1 VNVYATCPGTARLA
15 AVSRRAAPFSAV
27 LFLPTIALFA
37 ASNGRAQEA
46 AGARGEAEDPAVSA
60 PAVGVGATSGVTSA
74 GASQLAQDVPGL
86 RGDPVEWDPAWPE
99 FGTGEYIAG
108 AIGIAALIAGRVL
121 PLPTAHWRGGI
132 GLGINLDEG
141 ARRALRLQKPAS
153 RRWARDGSD
162 VGITI
167 NESWPFFDALVVAG
181 WYRDSPHVAVQ
192 QALISAEVVAVT
204 AGVQG
209 LVSYAASRER
219 PYGRE
224 CGAELNGL
232 TRDCVGRDR
241 YYSFY
246 SGHSSQSFAAAAVNC
261 MHHSYV
267 PLYGG
272 GAADRWACVG
282 TFGVAATTALL
293 RVATDVH
300 YASDVLLGAL
310 IGTTTGLL
318 LPWALHYR
326 HGGVKRAAAGSDA
339 SSSDSPSVLVL
350 PSLGAGYGGLYGV
363 VTF

>member
-1 VNVYATCPGTARLA
+1 M
-15 AVSRRAAPFSAV
+15 SRRAAPFPAV
-27 LFLPTIALFA
+27 LFLPTIALLA
-37 ASNGRAQEA
+37 ASNSRAQEA
-46 AGARGEAEDPAVSA
+46 AAAHGEAEGPARSV
-60 PAVGVGATSGVTSA
+60 PAIGVGATPGVTSE
-74 GASQLAQDVPGL
+74 GASELARDVPGL

-99 FGTGEYIAG
+99 FGTAEYVAG
-108 AIGIAALIAGRVL
+108 AVGIAALIAGRVL
-121 PLPTAHWRGGI
+121 PLPSTHWRGGI
-132 GLGINLDEG
+132 GFGINLDEG
-141 ARRALRLQKPAS
+141 ARRALRLRKPAS

-162 VGITI
+162 IGITI

-209 LVSYAASRER
+209 LISYAASRER

-224 CGAELNGL
+224 CGGELNGL

-326 HGGVKRAAAGSDA
+326 HGGVKTAGAGSDA
-339 SSSDSPSVLVL
+339 ASSDSPSVLVL
-350 PSLGAGYGGLYGV
+350 PSLGVGYGGLHGV